1 MNKININN
9 METPDK
15 VSKELYSISAELSI
29 AICDPMSLTLD
40 DRIEWLIE
48 LKKDYLK
55 RFGKEFNYIS
65 KFISLMN
72 NSNDDNSNDS
82 DSSDDDNSIEIN
94 KYYNKDEDDDD
105 NIVFVKF
112 DKEKERNKDKEG
124 FWRWI
129 ENESSSQS
137 DDNDNDNVDD
147 NIEIRSNDS
156 DNFDYNNFDYDNY
169 DQWILS
175 LNNNDNSNQLSSFM

>member
-1 MNKININN
+1 
-9 METPDK
+9 MEIPDK

-40 DRIEWLIE
+40 DRIDWLIE

-72 NSNDDNSNDS
+72 NSNDDS
-82 DSSDDDNSIEIN
+82 DSDDDNSIEIN
-94 KYYNKDEDDDD
+94 KYYNEDDDD

-112 DKEKERNKDKEG
+112 DKEKERNKDKDKEG

-137 DDNDNDNVDD
+137 DNNDDDNVDD

-156 DNFDYNNFDYDNY
+156 DNFDYNNFDYNNFDYDNY

>member
-1 MNKININN
+1 
-9 METPDK
+9 MEIPDK

-72 NSNDDNSNDS
+72 NSNDDSDENSDENSNDEDN
-82 DSSDDDNSIEIN
+82 DS
-94 KYYNKDEDDDD
+94 D
-105 NIVFVKF
+105 NIFVRF
-112 DKEKERNKDKEG
+112 DKGEEMETVKSKNKEG

-129 ENESSSQS
+129 ENE
-137 DDNDNDNVDD
+137 
-147 NIEIRSNDS
+147 
-156 DNFDYNNFDYDNY
+156 
-169 DQWILS
+169 
-175 LNNNDNSNQLSSFM
+175 LSSESDEEKVE